1 MALIGG
7 AAHTLLVRSPDGG
20 GTHPSAVRKSA
31 KKGLI
36 MLRTQVA
43 KKLFLSFSAL
53 VFLSGYFLSSE
64 SSGTERLAALYSS
77 NSVSYSFP
85 WIAKEAGLFRKYNL
99 EPDIVYIPAS
109 AIATAALLSDG
120 VELAMA
126 GGVGFVRAFVR
137 GATDIVF
144 IGSFKNFL
152 TISVVAKP
160 EIKRPEDLKGRK
172 IGVTRL
178 GSNSHY
184 FAVQALRRLGLDPAR
199 DVTFIQIGAET
210 EILTALIKGLI
221 DAGSIPPPLDARAL
235 ALGFQYI
242 AYGPDV
248 GILYPAANIVTRRSV
263 IAKRPEVL
271 GRFMQAMAEASKILH
286 TDREF
291 TYKVLAKLFRVSD
304 RKLLDHAY
312 GAEIKVME
320 RRLDFRPEGI
330 QVILEEI
337 SQIDPRAKRVK
348 PQDLLD
354 RRYLDEMEK
363 SGFFA
368 QLWTEKH

>member
-1 MALIGG
+1 L
-7 AAHTLLVRSPDGG
+7 
-20 GTHPSAVRKSA
+20 
-31 KKGLI
+31 
-36 MLRTQVA
+36 
-43 KKLFLSFSAL
+43 
-53 VFLSGYFLSSE
+53 LSG
-64 SSGTERLAALYSS
+64 
-77 NSVSYSFP
+77 
-85 WIAKEAGLFRKYNL
+85 
-99 EPDIVYIPAS
+99 D
-109 AIATAALLSDG
+109 
-120 VELAMA
+120 VEIAMA
-126 GGVGFVRAFVR
+126 GGVGFVRAFVQ
-137 GATDIVF
+137 GATDLVF

-160 EIKRPEDLKGRK
+160 EIKRPEDLKGKK

-184 FAVQALRRLGLDPAR
+184 FAVQALRRLGLDPLR
-199 DVTFIQIGAET
+199 DVTFIQIGNET

-235 ALGFQYI
+235 AHGFQYI
-242 AYGPDV
+242 AYGPDI

-271 GRFMQAMAEASKILH
+271 GQFMRAMAEASKILH

-291 TYKVLAKLFRVSD
+291 SYKVLEKLFRVSD
-304 RKLLDHAY
+304 RKMLDHAY
-312 GAEIKVME
+312 GTEIKVME
-320 RRLDFRPEGI
+320 RRLDFRPDGI

-368 QLWTEKH
+368 RLWTEKQ